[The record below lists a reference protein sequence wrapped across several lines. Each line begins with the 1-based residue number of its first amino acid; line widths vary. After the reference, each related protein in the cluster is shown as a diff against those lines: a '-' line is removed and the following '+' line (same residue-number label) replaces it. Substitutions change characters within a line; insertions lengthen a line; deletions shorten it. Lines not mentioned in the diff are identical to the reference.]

1 MLIWLM
7 EAFGFK
13 VDNSKTGFCGRHRAE
28 TSVIEKWWELRLL
41 GLVGFDGWAFKFWW
55 DLTAGPLRKLE
66 I

>member
-1 MLIWLM
+1 M
-7 EAFGFK
+7 A
-13 VDNSKTGFCGRHRAE
+13 NTGFCGRIRAE

-55 DLTAGPLRKLE
+55 DLTAGPLRNLE